1 MSVCRLALPE
11 SIGHGNAE
19 SLLLQMQQ
27 QLQRQLSAGN
37 VDCVEVD
44 AAALQQFDSS
54 ALTVLLALLRVA
66 QQQRCQWAVVSPSKR
81 LARLATLYG
90 LDALLLSRS
99 VDAVPA

>member
-1 MSVCRLALPE
+1 MSVCRLALPQ
-11 SIGHGNAE
+11 SLGHGNAE

-37 VDCVEVD
+37 VDCVEVN
-44 AAALQQFDSS
+44 AVALQQFDSS

-81 LARLATLYG
+81 LAGLAALYG

-99 VDAVPA
+99 VDAMPA

>member
-1 MSVCRLALPE
+1 MAITQERWLALC
-11 SIGHGNAE
+11 AE
-19 SLLLQMQQ
+19 LQQ

-37 VDCVEVD
+37 VDRVEVD

-81 LARLATLYG
+81 LAGLAALYG

-99 VDAVPA
+99 VDAMPA

>member
-27 QLQRQLSAGN
+27 QLQRQLSAGS

-66 QQQRCQWAVVSPSKR
+66 QQQRCQWAVVSPSKE
-81 LARLATLYG
+81 LAGLAALYG
-90 LDALLLSRS
+90 LDAVLLSRA
-99 VDAVPA
+99 VDAAPA

>member
-37 VDCVEVD
+37 VDCVEVN
-44 AAALQQFDSS
+44 AVALQQFDSS
-54 ALTVLLALLRVA
+54 ALTVLLALLRAA
-66 QQQRCQWAVVSPSKR
+66 QRQRCQWAVVSPSKR
-81 LARLATLYG
+81 LAGLAALYG